1 MKSLRLNK
9 AIGCLMFLFF
19 LTNESIAQN
28 NKSTEIKSDSLY
40 QGEVSCGTCMFKMK
54 GEGCTL
60 AVKINQ
66 QFYFVEG
73 AGIDDF
79 GDAHAE
85 NGFCNAIRKASI
97 KGSFSN
103 DIFIVKEIL
112 LDKQR

>member
-1 MKSLRLNK
+1 MTISSSFQKI
-9 AIGCLMFLFF
+9 IGCLMFLFF
-19 LTNESIAQN
+19 FTTESFAQN
-28 NKSTEIKSDSLY
+28 NSSAEIKSDSLY

-54 GEGCTL
+54 GAGCKL

-66 QFYFVEG
+66 QYYFVDG

-97 KGSFSN
+97 KGAISN
-103 DIFIVKEIL
+103 SVFTAKEIL
-112 LDKQR
+112 LDK